1 MAILSAQVQAGWF
14 MTTLCGGFCLG
25 FCYDVC
31 RSFLPGFGR
40 RGVGLL
46 WEGIFWLAAILAA
59 ASLLER
65 MTGGEVRGYLFLGCF
80 LGMGLYEI
88 SFHRLLQRLIDWL
101 SRWKKK
107 KRDVNLPGKRQ

>member
-65 MTGGEVRGYLFLGCF
+65 MTGGEVRGYLFWAAFWVWGFMRLVFTGCC
-80 LGMGLYEI
+80 
-88 SFHRLLQRLIDWL
+88 SA
-101 SRWKKK
+101 
-107 KRDVNLPGKRQ
+107 